1 MVVKSQ
7 IKLIKSLHQKKYRK
21 EHGLFLIEGKKGINE
36 ALANGLEP
44 YLLCSNISEMKTTF
58 AYEKVSKLELE
69 QMSALKNPNG
79 YVGIFKIPKTKS
91 LDFSN
96 WILVLDGVQ
105 DPGNL
110 GTIIRL
116 CDWFG
121 ISQILCSKDTVD
133 CFSPKV
139 VQASMGSI
147 TRVLVY
153 YEDLEAVLSSCKK
166 EIYGTFMEGNA
177 ISKIDFSIP
186 GIIVLGNEGQGISKD
201 ISNLVSKKIS
211 IPSFGNSEAESLNVA
226 SAAAV
231 LMYEMRRVRP

>member
-7 IKLIKSLHQKKYRK
+7 IKLIKSLHQKKHRK
-21 EHGLFLIEGKKGINE
+21 EQGLFLIEGEKGINE
-36 ALANGLEP
+36 ALANGLEA
-44 YLLCSNISEMKTTF
+44 YLLCSNLSEMKTTI

-79 YVGIFKIPKTKS
+79 YLGVFKIPKAKS

-96 WILVLDGVQ
+96 WILALDGVQ

-139 VQASMGSI
+139 VQATMGSI
-147 TRVLVY
+147 TRVQIY
-153 YEDLEAVLSSCKK
+153 YEDLEAVLICSKK
-166 EIYGTFMEGNA
+166 EIYGTFMEGST
-177 ISKIDFSIP
+177 ISKIDFSVP
-186 GIIVLGNEGQGISKD
+186 GIIVLGNEGQGISEN
-201 ISNLVSKKIS
+201 ISNLVNKKIS
-211 IPSFGNSEAESLNVA
+211 IPSFGYSQAESLNVA
-226 SAAAV
+226 NAAAV
-231 LMYEMRRVRP
+231 VLYEMRRG